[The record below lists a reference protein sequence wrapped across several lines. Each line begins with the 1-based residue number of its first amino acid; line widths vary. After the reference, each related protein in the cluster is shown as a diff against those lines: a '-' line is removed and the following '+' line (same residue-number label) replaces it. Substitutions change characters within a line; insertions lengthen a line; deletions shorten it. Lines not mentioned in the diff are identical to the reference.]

1 MAHIESPMFNLGCHF
16 DNRLYLMCEYK
27 DEGRVTGKSI
37 TMRVTG
43 FQIQHVRQTYRL
55 RLLALKVL
63 HGQGKGNVEV
73 YNYA

>member
-1 MAHIESPMFNLGCHF
+1 MKNVDWKLLIDDTAHKIL
-16 DNRLYLMCEYK
+16 LMCEYK

-37 TMRVTG
+37 TMCVTG

-63 HGQGKGNVEV
+63 HVWGKGNAQV
-73 YNYA
+73 YYYA